1 MLNIKYKYYLV
12 FPKKKYKIISKN
24 NNLRILLKE
33 GKEKIFKN
41 KDKYVDLKVVLL
53 KLTKQKIV
61 KNESKIKL
69 YTGPIK
75 VEMFNYKITKRGT
88 IKLNEKSKSNLLFY
102 TDKYLEKNKIK
113 SKDLMKI
120 GKAFDLDKLEKRL
133 LAPKLINQISKISL

>member
-24 NNLRILLKE
+24 NNLRTLLKE
-33 GKEKIFKN
+33 GKEKIIKN
-41 KDKYVDLKVVLL
+41 KDKYVDLKIILL

-61 KNESKIKL
+61 KNGSKIKL

-102 TDKYLEKNKIK
+102 TDKYLQKNKIK
-113 SKDLMKI
+113 SNDLMKI
-120 GKAFDLDKLEKRL
+120 SKAFDLDKLEKRL
-133 LAPKLINQISKISL
+133 LAPKLINQISKIIL